1 MSKQVHVQ
9 VKGLDALL
17 RFLSVLPDAVLEAS
31 DQACSRTAAKIE
43 VEAKRIVPW
52 RTGNLCRSIKSEK
65 VGESEYRVA
74 AEADYAYWVEYGTS
88 KMREQPYMRPA
99 TEKALAEVNAEI
111 NQLVN
116 HKIAEVWL
124 RSK

>member
-1 MSKQVHVQ
+1 MSKQVQVQ

-17 RFLSVLPDAVLEAS
+17 RFLTVLPDAVREAS
-31 DQACSRTAAKIE
+31 DLACSRTAAKIE

-52 RTGNLCRSIKSEK
+52 KTGNLCRSIKSEK
-65 VGESEYRVA
+65 IGESEYRVA

-88 KMREQPYMRPA
+88 KMKEQPYMRPA

-111 NQLVN
+111 NQLVSQ
-116 HKIAEVWL
+116 KIAEVWL